1 MAITFDSFSQWRIFK
16 RLHLNNCLSS
26 FFFQV
31 INDDC
36 MLYTFWPSPLFKNA
50 YGVFIFFITFLTPL
64 IIFIFCYG
72 KIVWVLSRRIDSN
85 LKGAKND
92 KFELARTNT
101 IKMLL
106 LVVLGFVICWSSN
119 SIYYMMYNLG
129 FNVNWNSI
137 FYKFTVVMA
146 FLNCTINPFIYLAKY
161 QDFQTALISYC
172 GCLKSQKHE
181 VFDQKSELSSVSS
194 NQIQNLEINR
204 RTF

>member
-1 MAITFDSFSQWRIFK
+1 MID
-16 RLHLNNCLSS
+16 
-26 FFFQV
+26 
-31 INDDC
+31 DDC
-36 MLYTFWPSPLFKNA
+36 VLYTFWPNPLSKNA

-72 KIVWVLSRRIDSN
+72 RIVWILTRRIDSSLN
-85 LKGAKND
+85 GAKND

-119 SIYYMMYNLG
+119 TIYYMMYNLG
-129 FNVNWNSI
+129 FKVDWNST

-161 QDFQTALISYC
+161 QDFQSALMSYC
-172 GCLKSQKHE
+172 GCQTSQKHGDL
-181 VFDQKSELSSVSS
+181 DQKSEQGSVSTYS
-194 NQIQNLEINR
+194 NN
-204 RTF
+204 THA